1 MAATGRTIPAHRL
14 ETELVDFASSKAVSG
29 VAADAAMTSVK
40 IVVAGGFG
48 VGKTTF
54 VGSVSEITPLTTEAV
69 MTSAS
74 DGLDDLS
81 HTPDKTTTTVAMDF
95 GRVTLDAGLIL
106 YLFGTPG
113 QHRFWFMWDDLIHGA
128 IGAVVLVD
136 TRRLADSFP
145 AVDYFESAGLPFIV
159 AVNGFHGDFPH
170 DVTDVQE
177 ALSVS
182 PHVPVIECDARDRR
196 STKSTLISLVEHAMA
211 LQLSPR

>member
-1 MAATGRTIPAHRL
+1 
-14 ETELVDFASSKAVSG
+14 
-29 VAADAAMTSVK
+29 MTSVK

-74 DGLDDLS
+74 DGVDDLS
-81 HTPDKTTTTVAMDF
+81 HVPDKTTTTVAMDF

-113 QHRFWFMWDDLIHGA
+113 QHRFWFMWDDLIQGA

-145 AVDYFESAGLPFIV
+145 AVDYFETAGLPFLIGI
-159 AVNGFHGDFPH
+159 NGFHGEFPH
-170 DVTDVQE
+170 TTGDVQE
-177 ALSVS
+177 ALSVN
-182 PHVPVIECDARDRR
+182 PGVPIIQCDARRR
-196 STKSTLISLVEHAMA
+196 ASTKNALISLVQHAMA
-211 LQLSPR
+211 TQLSMR

>member
-1 MAATGRTIPAHRL
+1 MA
-14 ETELVDFASSKAVSG
+14 SG
-29 VAADAAMTSVK
+29 Q
-40 IVVAGGFG
+40 IVGAGGFG
-48 VGKTTF
+48 VGKPTF
-54 VGSVSEITPLTTEAV
+54 VGSVAEITPLTTEAV

-128 IGAVVLVD
+128 IGAVGLVD

-145 AVDYFESAGLPFIV
+145 ALGYFEAAPLPFIV
-159 AVNGFHGDFPH
+159 AGNGFPGGFP
-170 DVTDVQE
+170 
-177 ALSVS
+177 
-182 PHVPVIECDARDRR
+182 PGGGGVPEGP
-196 STKSTLISLVEHAMA
+196 SGGP
-211 LQLSPR
+211 PRPA

>member
-1 MAATGRTIPAHRL
+1 
-14 ETELVDFASSKAVSG
+14 
-29 VAADAAMTSVK
+29 MTSVK

-69 MTSAS
+69 MTAAS
-74 DGLDDLS
+74 DGVDDLS
-81 HTPDKTTTTVAMDF
+81 HVPDKTTTTVAMDF

-113 QHRFWFMWDDLIHGA
+113 QHRFWFMWDDLIQGA

-145 AVDYFESAGLPFIV
+145 ALDYFENAGVPFLIGI
-159 AVNGFHGDFPH
+159 NGFHGKFPH
-170 DVTDVQE
+170 TASDVQE
-177 ALSVS
+177 ALSVN
-182 PHVPVIECDARDRR
+182 PGVPIIQCDARKRV
-196 STKSTLISLVEHAMA
+196 STKNALISLVQHAMVT
-211 LQLSPR
+211 QLSMR

>member
-1 MAATGRTIPAHRL
+1 
-14 ETELVDFASSKAVSG
+14 
-29 VAADAAMTSVK
+29 MTSVK

-74 DGLDDLS
+74 ASVDDLS

-95 GRVTLDAGLIL
+95 GRVTLESDLIL

-113 QHRFWFMWDDLIHGA
+113 QHRFWFMWDELVHGA

-136 TRRLADSFP
+136 TRRLADSFA
-145 AVDYFESAGLPFIV
+145 AVDYFEAAGLPFIV

-170 DVTDVQE
+170 KIREVHE
-177 ALSVS
+177 ALAVS
-182 PHVPVIECDARDRR
+182 PDVPVIHCDARQRP
-196 STKSTLISLVEHAMA
+196 STKYALTALVEHAMA
-211 LQLSPR
+211 MQFRPR